1 MSNATLPA
9 AVGARLEPGV
19 GPHRAG
25 ARVHWHT
32 KWLRQPAGEW
42 RRFYPGAYGLEAL
55 HGTSGASMRRQ
66 QRALQEASGLPC

>member
-1 MSNATLPA
+1 MQTKKP
-9 AVGARLEPGV
+9 AVGPRVDRGV
-19 GPHRAG
+19 RPHRAV

-42 RRFYPGAYGLEAL
+42 RRFYPGAYGLEAH

-66 QRALQEASGLPC
+66 LRDLQEASERPC